1 MSTKRIKSLFKREL
15 TDIFRDKKTLVMM
28 VLVPLLLYP
37 LLIVA
42 MTLITSA
49 VMTDQEEKIYKAAFY
64 EVEEKEKIQ
73 DVFEEHE
80 KELSYQLEILETEN
94 PEKSL
99 MDKEL
104 DAYVTAEEKEGRL
117 CYSIHYL
124 SAETDSVTAADVL
137 YDGLE
142 LFREELR
149 KEAVDD
155 LGLDENVV
163 LYPIS
168 YEKADMSSKEESMG
182 SMLGSIIPFLMIT
195 SICLGAM
202 YPTIDVTAGE
212 RERGTLETLLTLPV
226 TNFELIMSKFL
237 AVSVIACTSAFL
249 NILSMMAAFGFMF
262 SFFAESV
269 QNLSFDFA
277 TFVPAILFSVIIMLV
292 FALLVTAVCMCV
304 CIFAKS
310 FKEANNYITP
320 VLLVFM
326 FSSYAGMLPDF
337 KLTAATAAV
346 PIVNVT
352 LLIKDLFSFQY
363 NYGLFAVVL
372 FCNVAYSLLT
382 VMVLGRIYNSES
394 VLFAEGFTS
403 LKIFHKRS
411 EMKQGQLPGYGDLL
425 LLLCIL
431 ILGIFYI
438 GSFAT
443 IKLGFLGV
451 LVQQL
456 LILLLPV
463 CYGWYVKTDFKKLFS
478 LKAPGLKGVLA
489 SLCFLAGGFCLNLVL
504 SSVLSMFLKDS
515 SESLQAQFDFL
526 LQAPFWA
533 IVVVMA
539 VLPAIGEE
547 LMFRGFVFGTMK
559 GKTSPVMAV
568 LMTGFIFGCYHFSLV
583 KLIPTAFL
591 GCLLAVL
598 VYRTGSIFPAMLMHF
613 ANNFI
618 SLFVSKYQEQLSE
631 TYPALMNLD
640 FGGGQVMVFAGMI
653 LAGGIFLWLG
663 WRISR
668 KKESSLINEGMI

>member
-15 TDIFRDKKTLVMM
+15 TDIFRDKKTLIMM

-37 LLIVA
+37 LLIVV

-49 VMTDQEEKIYKAAFY
+49 VMSDQEEKIYKAAFCQ
-64 EVEEKEKIQ
+64 VEEAERIQ
-73 DVFEEHE
+73 DVLKEHE
-80 KELSYQLEILETEN
+80 EEFSYKLKIVETEN
-94 PEKSL
+94 PGEALLEKDL
-99 MDKEL
+99 N
-104 DAYVTAEEKEGRL
+104 AYVTAEEKEGRVF
-117 CYSIHYL
+117 YSIHYL

-149 KEAVDD
+149 KEAVED

-163 LYPIS
+163 LYPIN
-168 YEKADMSSKEESMG
+168 YEKTDMSSKEESMG

-202 YPTIDVTAGE
+202 YPAIDVTAGE

-262 SFFAESV
+262 VFFAESV

-277 TFVPAILFSVIIMLV
+277 TFVPAILFSIVIMLV

-326 FSSYAGMLPDF
+326 FSSYAGMLPDL

-346 PIVNVT
+346 PVINVT

-403 LKIFHKRS
+403 VKIFHKRS

-431 ILGIFYI
+431 ILGIFYV

-443 IKLGFLGV
+443 VKLGFAGV
-451 LVQQL
+451 FVQQL
-456 LILLLPV
+456 MILLLPV
-463 CYGWYVKTDFKKLFS
+463 GYGWYVKTDFKKLFS
-478 LKAPGLKGVLA
+478 LKAPRVKGVLSA
-489 SLCFLAGGFCLNLVL
+489 LCFFVGGFCLSLVL
-504 SSVLSMFLKDS
+504 SSVLSMVFKDS
-515 SESLQAQFDFL
+515 SESLQTQFDFL
-526 LQAPFWA
+526 LQAPFPA
-533 IVVVMA
+533 VVIVMA

-547 LMFRGFVFGTMK
+547 LMFRGFVFGIMK
-559 GKTSPVMAV
+559 EKTKPIAAV
-568 LMTGFIFGCYHFSLV
+568 LMTGLIFGCYHFSLV

-613 ANNFI
+613 ANNFV
-618 SLFVSKYQEQLSE
+618 SLFVSKYQEQLE
-631 TYPALMNLD
+631 EWFPALMNLD
-640 FGGGQVMVFAGMI
+640 LGDSQILVFAGMVVVG
-653 LAGGIFLWLG
+653 AAFLGLG
-663 WRISR
+663 VWISR
-668 KKESSLINEGMI
+668 KKV

>member
-15 TDIFRDKKTLVMM
+15 TDIFRDKKTLIMM

-49 VMTDQEEKIYKAAFY
+49 VMADQEEKIYKTAFY
-64 EVEEKEKIQ
+64 QVEEAERIQ
-73 DVFEEHE
+73 DVLKEHE
-80 KELSYQLEILETEN
+80 EELSYQLKIVEVEN
-94 PEKSL
+94 PGEAL

-104 DAYVTAEEKEGRL
+104 NAYVTAEEKEGRVS
-117 CYSIHYL
+117 YSIHYL

-149 KEAVDD
+149 KEAVED
-155 LGLDENVV
+155 LGLDENIV
-163 LYPIS
+163 LYPIN
-168 YEKADMSSKEESMG
+168 YEKTDMSSKEESMG

-202 YPTIDVTAGE
+202 YPAIDVTAGE

-262 SFFAESV
+262 VFFAESV

-277 TFVPAILFSVIIMLV
+277 TFVPAIIVSIVIMLV
-292 FALLVTAVCMCV
+292 FALFVTAVCMCV

-326 FSSYAGMLPDF
+326 FASYAGMLPDL

-346 PIVNVT
+346 PVINVT

-372 FCNVAYSLLT
+372 FGNVAYSLLT

-403 LKIFHKRS
+403 VKIFHKRS

-443 IKLGFLGV
+443 MKLGFLGV

-463 CYGWYVKTDFKKLFS
+463 CYGWYVKTDLKKLFS
-478 LKAPGLKGVLA
+478 LKAPGAKGVLSA
-489 SLCFLAGGFCLNLVL
+489 LCFFAGGFCLNLVL

-515 SESLQAQFDFL
+515 SESLQAQFDVL
-526 LQAPFWA
+526 LQTPFWA
-533 IVVVMA
+533 VVLVMA

-547 LMFRGFVFGTMK
+547 LMFRGFAFGTMK
-559 GKTSPVMAV
+559 AKTKPLTAI

-613 ANNFI
+613 ANNFA

-631 TYPALMNLD
+631 KYPALMNLD
-640 FGGGQVMVFAGMI
+640 FGGAQVLVFAGMI
-653 LAGGIFLWLG
+653 LAGVIFLGLG
-663 WRISR
+663 WWISR
-668 KKESSLINEGMI
+668 EKKRQL